1 MKRGTREK
9 KEHHGRRR
17 ADQTRS
23 LFASPIIRFWA
34 LHYDFSIRLIDWSS
48 KLVKIKSVPDK
59 SIVVSRRHLVE
70 GEKSCRQFWSLNQAS
85 IKHLSR
91 DLCNDKA
98 NDSQIYSSPTQE
110 SSPKTIEK
118 NLRLHWTFHDY
129 HKSWVILFVAVH
141 KWSFVT
147 F

>member
-9 KEHHGRRR
+9 KEPHGRRR

-59 SIVVSRRHLVE
+59 SIVVSRRHQVE
-70 GEKSCRQFWSLNQAS
+70 GEKTCRQFWNPIKLQSNIQIQAHVMLKRTTRKF
-85 IKHLSR
+85 IHRPRKNCRWKRLR
-91 DLCNDKA
+91 KFWD
-98 NDSQIYSSPTQE
+98 YSE
-110 SSPKTIEK
+110 LFTII
-118 NLRLHWTFHDY
+118 TS
-129 HKSWVILFVAVH
+129 HKKFYSGVFINGVLWI
-141 KWSFVT
+141 
-147 F
+147 